1 METRLL
7 HQRFFK
13 KSWLLVF
20 LLWMLMVPL
29 RANVIEAQ
37 QQSLSDVL
45 DQISEKYQVII
56 TYDSR
61 LLSKIDIHFEFRD
74 EEQLESAVN
83 RALDKTGLRY
93 KQLTDKYYIV
103 FKEDQTNQ
111 RRIRKIARKFEQIQ
125 KLEEIESLSVQKN
138 TKDSKANVS
147 NIIHQA
153 EHLINVRPISRKV
166 TSGPGSISGKVVNK
180 VSGEKLPFASVRLE
194 GTSLGASTDKEGKF
208 IIHQIPAGDY
218 ILISTYIGYIEQ
230 KIPVTVAAG
239 KTLEVTIELS
249 YAGVQSKEVVI
260 SAQVSGQMSAINEQL
275 ASNTIKNVVSA
286 DRIRDVPDVNAAESV
301 SRLPG
306 ISLVRSGGE
315 GQKVSVRGISPQ
327 YNVMMVNGVRMQ
339 STDRNDRSVDLNMIA
354 PNILSGI
361 EVTKALTADMDADA
375 VGGTVNLKIG
385 KAADEFRG
393 NFSLQGGYG
402 SIGNTYGNYRATGFL
417 SNRFLDKKLGIQVSG
432 FMDNFNRNA
441 DILSAGYA
449 LNEEDLLEEGFIPI
463 DLNEVRIIDR
473 VTNRQRLGGSLV
485 FDYQFPNGAIILNNF
500 VSNLSQEQQ
509 EQQNELSLIGNQWS
523 AFAADRELSNT
534 VISNALQGEFKFSF
548 FSMDFSVSNSIS
560 KQYTPGDLR
569 MNIGIAQGESGFT
582 TPTLA
587 DPLTATPSEFL
598 NAAEIIQGP
607 NTKRVQRF
615 YTLQRDITE
624 QSQEA
629 MLNFNV
635 PFSVSKGISGKI
647 KFGGKYVRN
656 YRENDETQNFS
667 QPDRN
672 FLGEQFV
679 RVLKDSLWTDL
690 GLGNLDQNLGIR
702 AFLFEDPAYD
712 IGNFL
717 SDEEGI
723 DGFFYKSDIS
733 KMNRYEELA
742 RDNGYYANDV
752 KESAQYDYNYER
764 GLFAFYTSAEIN
776 IGKYV
781 TLFPGIRYEDFNFIY
796 NSFSTERFGPNPED
810 FRNEALK
817 ADDNK
822 GQNWF
827 PQLQM
832 RVKPTDWLD
841 IRLARTKSI
850 IYPDYRAV
858 SPYIYYDSY
867 SGPELDLGNTDLKPA
882 LSQNYDVYASVYK
895 NHIGLFTAGFF
906 YKEID
911 NLIVSSSFNTKNSET
926 INDRFALTQ
935 TQQTDINTWINLD
948 GTSYVSGFELDWQ
961 TNFWYL
967 PSFLKGFVLNV
978 NYTHITSETSYPFQ
992 TSVKLGTGPFAQTI
1006 FVDSIRTGRMPNQPD
1021 DVFNLT
1027 VGYDIGGFSARLSYV
1042 STDNILVGVNRTYD
1056 ELDSYTGAYKRWDF
1070 TAYQKLPWLEGRFQV
1085 YMNANN
1091 ITNTADRSFVS
1102 ELQKVSSVQYY
1113 GRTVD
1118 VGIRFGFE

>member
-7 HQRFFK
+7 HRRFFK

-20 LLWMLMVPL
+20 LFGMLMVPL

-56 TYDSR
+56 TYNSR

-138 TKDSKANVS
+138 TKDSRANVS
-147 NIIHQA
+147 NVIRQA
-153 EHLINVRPISRKV
+153 EQLIDVRPISRKV

-194 GTSLGASTDKEGKF
+194 GTSLGASTDNEGEF

-218 ILISTYIGYIEQ
+218 QLISTYIGYLEQ
-230 KIPVTVAAG
+230 KIPVTVVAG
-239 KTLEVTIELS
+239 KTLEVTIELE

-402 SIGNTYGNYRATGFL
+402 SIANTYGNYRATGFL
-417 SNRFLDKKLGIQVSG
+417 SNRFWDKKLGIQVSG
-432 FMDNFNRNA
+432 FLDNFNRNA

-463 DLNEVRIIDR
+463 DLNRVSISDR

-485 FDYQFPNGAIILNNF
+485 FDYQLPNGSIILNNF
-500 VSNLSQEQQ
+500 VSNLHQEQQ
-509 EQQNELSLIGNQWS
+509 EQQNSLALIGNQWS

-569 MNIGIAQGESGFT
+569 MNIGIAQNEAGFT

-587 DPLTATPSEFL
+587 DPLLATPSELL
-598 NAAEIIQGP
+598 NAAEIIPGM
-607 NTKRVQRF
+607 NSKRARRF
-615 YTLQRDITE
+615 FTLQRDVTE
-624 QSQEA
+624 QAQEA

-635 PFSVSKGISGKI
+635 PFSVSKSISGKI

-690 GLGNLDQNLGIR
+690 GLENLDQNLGIR
-702 AFLFEDPAYD
+702 AFLFEDPDYD

-717 SDEEGI
+717 SGEEGV
-723 DGFFYKSDIS
+723 DDFFYLADIS

-752 KESAQYDYNYER
+752 KESSQYDYNYER
-764 GLFAFYTSAEIN
+764 NLFAFYTSAEVN
-776 IGKYV
+776 LGKYV

-796 NSFSTERFGPNPED
+796 NSFYTERFGPNPED

-832 RVKPTDWLD
+832 RVKPTEWLD

-867 SGPELDLGNTDLKPA
+867 SGPELDLGNIDLKPA
-882 LSQNYDVYASVYK
+882 ISQNYDVYASVYE
-895 NHIGLFTAGFF
+895 NHIGLFTAGYF

-911 NLIVSSSFNTKNSET
+911 NLIVLSSFKTKNSET
-926 INDRFALTQ
+926 INDRFELTQ

-978 NYTHITSETSYPFQ
+978 NYTHINSETSYPFQ
-992 TSVKLGTGPFAQTI
+992 TSVKLGSGPFAQTV

-1021 DVFNLT
+1021 DVFNFT
-1027 VGYDIGGFSARLSYV
+1027 IGYDVGGFSARLSHV
-1042 STDNILVGVNRTYD
+1042 STNNILVGINRTYD

-1070 TAYQKLPWLEGRFQV
+1070 TAYQKLPWLDGQLQV

-1091 ITNTADRSFVS
+1091 ITNTPDRSFVS
-1102 ELQKVSSVQYY
+1102 ELQKISSVQYY

-1118 VGIRFGFE
+1118 IGIRFGFE